1 MRKVLGI
8 DPGLTRCGISVVS
21 GKALNKGNL
30 EFSETIK
37 TAPSEDLDQRL
48 WAIGN
53 RIREIISEQEP
64 TEIAL
69 ERVFAQANLKSVMG
83 VAQISGIVL
92 YLAAEFDLP
101 IRFFTP
107 TQVKAGVTG
116 DGRATKDGVANMT
129 RTLLGDVDLFDSA
142 DSADAAAIALTAIAN
157 PSVESA
163 QPTKAQRAWSE
174 AINKSSK

>member
-21 GKALNKGNL
+21 GTALNKSTL
-30 EFSETIK
+30 EFTETIK
-37 TAPSEDLDQRL
+37 TPASDDLENRL

-53 RIREIISEQEP
+53 RIREIIQQLEP

-83 VAQISGIVL
+83 VAQISGVVL

-116 DGRATKDGVANMT
+116 DGRASKEGVANMT
-129 RTLLGDVDLFDSA
+129 RTLIGNTDEFDSP

-163 QPTKAQRAWSE
+163 KPTKAQRAWSD

>member
-8 DPGLTRCGISVVS
+8 DPGLTRCGIAAVS
-21 GKALNKGNL
+21 GKALNKSQL
-30 EFSETIK
+30 EFTETIK
-37 TAPSEDLDQRL
+37 TPASESLDKRL
-48 WAIGN
+48 WTIGN
-53 RIREIISEQEP
+53 RIREIISQQEP

-83 VAQISGIVL
+83 VAQISGVVL

-116 DGRATKDGVANMT
+116 DGRASKEGVSNMT
-129 RTLLGDVDLFDSA
+129 RTLLGNIEQFDSA

-157 PSVESA
+157 PSMESA

-174 AINKSSK
+174 AINRSSK

>member
-116 DGRATKDGVANMT
+116 DGRATKDVVANMT
-129 RTLLGDVDLFDSA
+129 RTLLGNVDQFDSA

-157 PSVESA
+157 PSMESA
-163 QPTKAQRAWSE
+163 KPTKAQRAWSE